1 MLGLLIQLSLHT
13 YFLVVFY
20 IHMDI
25 FFLLYFLFGLHFPVS
40 NVHLQSHEIC
50 FTNTLD
56 SLNPVIILN
65 AVMIIS
71 LDLLG
76 IHNLSDGSS
85 RVQQLIQYLN
95 KIQVGSDAV
104 HNDLY
109 QFNKL
114 TILIKT
120 FETKSSFH
128 VK

>member
-1 MLGLLIQLSLHT
+1 M
-13 YFLVVFY
+13 
-20 IHMDI
+20 
-25 FFLLYFLFGLHFPVS
+25 
-40 NVHLQSHEIC
+40 
-50 FTNTLD
+50 
-56 SLNPVIILN
+56 LN

-71 LDLLG
+71 LDLRG

-85 RVQQLIQYLN
+85 RVQQPIQHLN
-95 KIQVGSDAV
+95 KIQMDSDVV

-114 TILIKT
+114 TIIIKT

>member
-1 MLGLLIQLSLHT
+1 
-13 YFLVVFY
+13 
-20 IHMDI
+20 
-25 FFLLYFLFGLHFPVS
+25 
-40 NVHLQSHEIC
+40 
-50 FTNTLD
+50 
-56 SLNPVIILN
+56 
-65 AVMIIS
+65 MIIS